1 MLRCSMP
8 ESPLRIWSRWS
19 SYTPKKNL
27 KISLCAYYLLLL
39 HNEVCSAPS
48 SPLLRRALLR
58 DKLNNNSLINSDK
71 NEKKPFP

>member
-1 MLRCSMP
+1 MHRCSMP
-8 ESPLRIWSRWS
+8 ESPLRIWSRCT
-19 SYTPKKNL
+19 SYTPKKTL

-39 HNEVCSAPS
+39 PNEVCSALS
-48 SPLLRRALLR
+48 FPLLRRALLR